1 MCQRTWLQ
9 AGWQLGGR
17 ATTTTPSPPAPAP
30 HAAPSALNE
39 KDVREVEAAAPVL
52 VRGGIP
58 HRPGRGARSILVAR
72 RAIVGDQESLVEGGH
87 WSVLLRFILFHF
99 PQLAQVD
106 FKNIGIWFLRL

>member
-1 MCQRTWLQ
+1 MSEDMV
-9 AGWQLGGR
+9 AGWL
-17 ATTTTPSPPAPAP
+17 ATRRTSYNNNSFTPAPAP

-58 HRPGRGARSILVAR
+58 HRPGRGACGILFAR

-87 WSVLLRFILFHF
+87 CEVW
-99 PQLAQVD
+99 
-106 FKNIGIWFLRL
+106 WERL